1 MRTPNLSI
9 AAAAL
14 LLIGGCASSSSTDT
28 GPDHAAV
35 SIGTNAW
42 MNAYNSGDADSVVA
56 LYTKDA
62 VVMPP
67 HAPAV
72 SGQAA
77 IRSFIVADIA
87 GAKDAGV
94 RLVNGRGDARVCG
107 DMGWHHGSYTVK
119 DKSGATV
126 DSGSYM
132 EAWQKVDGKWLIAR
146 DIWNSDRPIPQ
157 P

>member
-1 MRTPNLSI
+1 MRTPTLSI
-9 AAAAL
+9 VAASL
-14 LLIGGCASSSSTDT
+14 LLVGGCAISSTDS

-42 MNAYNSGDADSVVA
+42 MKAYNSGDAEGVVA
-56 LYTKDA
+56 LYAKDA

-72 SGQAA
+72 SGHAA

-87 GAKDAGV
+87 GAKAAGIK
-94 RLVNGRGDARVCG
+94 LVNGPVGDARVCG
-107 DMGWHHGSYTVK
+107 DMAWHRGTYTVT
-119 DKSGATV
+119 DKSGATL

-132 EAWQKVDGKWLIAR
+132 EAWQKSDGKWLIVR
-146 DIWNSDRPIPQ
+146 DIWNSDRPLPQ